1 MKSERGVNA
10 LTGAG
15 VGAITGAASGFKY
28 ARDNKVNPWTGKK
41 YISNDVIQK
50 FNEHAFSNNRHED
63 IGISKSDITSH
74 VEDFVIKNK
83 FNLREGSNTFQ
94 GTINGIQKSLIINV
108 HNGQI
113 RSLNLFPGY
122 SNRPTANPIIK
133 FGELKW

>member
-1 MKSERGVNA
+1 M
-10 LTGAG
+10 
-15 VGAITGAASGFKY
+15 
-28 ARDNKVNPWTGKK
+28 NPWTGKK

-94 GTINGIQKSLIINV
+94 GTINGIQKSLIIINV

-113 RSLNLFPGY
+113 RSLNLFPVY

-133 FGELKW
+133 FGGLKW

>member
-15 VGAITGAASGFKY
+15 IGAITGAASGFKY

-83 FNLREGSNTFQ
+83 FNLREGVILFKVQ
-94 GTINGIQKSLIINV
+94 LMAYKSL
-108 HNGQI
+108 
-113 RSLNLFPGY
+113 
-122 SNRPTANPIIK
+122 
-133 FGELKW
+133 